1 MKFEFEIE
9 CKLDTESKNKGK
21 VSKKIKKKAIN
32 LAGKVLDVACKA
44 VDATIGAID
53 KVGDALVEAEIALD
67 DEIVDNGFNVDSEE
81 DDDSSEDDDSEYED
95 VPLKEYTFWEYLD
108 IISNYEVDD
117 SSKAIDC
124 EKEAE
129 KFLKSIDFEPNDAT
143 LKAFETAVMLKK
155 ITYETVIEKV
165 SECYPGI
172 TAEDIKDLFIDD
184 FIHWLINLRPDVDET
199 CKNVNFMLLVR
210 YFVKKVRAS

>member
-53 KVGDALVEAEIALD
+53 KVGDALVEAEFALD
-67 DEIVDNGFNVDSEE
+67 DEIVDNG
-81 DDDSSEDDDSEYED
+81 
-95 VPLKEYTFWEYLD
+95 LKEYTFWEYLD
-108 IISNYEVDD
+108 IISNYEVED

-199 CKNVNFMLLVR
+199 CKNANFMLLVR